1 MYNENKNEDK
11 TGQTEKQERPGTF
24 FRFEDLRVYH
34 KSLDY
39 VTWLQD
45 VTMLFP
51 DSDKSQ
57 LAIRFNE
64 SARNIA
70 LYIAEGSA
78 RNKTQFIYYLRM
90 AKSAIRQCMVYTTLS
105 YGLNI
110 MSESHEDESRTQLM
124 EMTKMVGALISSLQR
139 SLNSHGN
146 YNNGNGYHNHNGNSN
161 SSNSSNNSSNSNS
174 NSNGHYNNDPMP
186 RDPNISSDYLPED

>member
-1 MYNENKNEDK
+1 MIYNEENKNE
-11 TGQTEKQERPGTF
+11 EKNEQQERTGTF
-24 FRFEDLRVYH
+24 FRFEDLRIYH

-39 VTWLQD
+39 ITWLQD

-51 DSDKSQ
+51 ESDKSQ
-57 LAIRFNE
+57 LVVRFNDA
-64 SARNIA
+64 ARNIA

-110 MSESHEDESRTQLM
+110 MSESHEEESRTQLM

-139 SLNSHGN
+139 SLNNHGN
-146 YNNGNGYHNHNGNSN
+146 YNNGYHNHNNNGNGN
-161 SSNSSNNSSNSNS
+161 G
-174 NSNGHYNNDPMP
+174 NGHYSEPMP
-186 RDPNISSDYLPED
+186 KDPNIRQDYLPED